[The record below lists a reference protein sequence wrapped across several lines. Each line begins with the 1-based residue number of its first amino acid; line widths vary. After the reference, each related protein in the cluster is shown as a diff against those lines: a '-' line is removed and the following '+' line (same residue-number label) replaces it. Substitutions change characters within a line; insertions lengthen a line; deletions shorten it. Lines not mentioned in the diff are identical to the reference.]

1 MVVMMDLDQN
11 PQQQALALLPVS
23 MDNIMSFN
31 IDVSVMINDLITSGE
46 KEAEYSPQ
54 SSTIVMQVVLVMTA
68 MAPQFAYIMNRKLQP
83 EDTYSTRHER
93 KPRLGRKPHLQDGTV
108 TVDTDKYR
116 LVGIPPS
123 GCEPPDVGLT
133 RIR

>member
-46 KEAEYSPQ
+46 KGAEYSSK
-54 SSTIVMQVVLVMTA
+54 SSTIVM
-68 MAPQFAYIMNRKLQP
+68 
-83 EDTYSTRHER
+83 
-93 KPRLGRKPHLQDGTV
+93 
-108 TVDTDKYR
+108 
-116 LVGIPPS
+116 
-123 GCEPPDVGLT
+123 
-133 RIR
+133 